1 MQTNT
6 DRAGRAD
13 RAGTAHIA
21 DQRSAHPELLPV
33 AAGAAVGI
41 AVTGAALTLADFDSP
56 LRAPFTLFFLVAAP
70 AAALGS
76 ALRGLDAAARAVLGV
91 AGALALDL
99 LVAQTMLAL
108 HIWSVRGGVSAV
120 GLLSLLVLIPHLLVQ
135 ARRPDRRRTAPQ
147 KHSGGG

>member
-6 DRAGRAD
+6 DN
-13 RAGTAHIA
+13 
-21 DQRSAHPELLPV
+21 RSARAELLPV

-41 AVTGAALTLADFDSP
+41 AAIGAALTLADFDSP
-56 LRAPFTLFFLVAAP
+56 LRAPFTLFFLLAAP
-70 AAALGS
+70 SAALGS

-108 HIWSVRGGVSAV
+108 HVWSVRGGVAAV
-120 GLLSLLVLIPHLLVQ
+120 GLLSLLILTPTLLT
-135 ARRPDRRRTAPQ
+135 RDRRSGEKRPRAL
-147 KHSGGG
+147 KDGGGC

>member
-6 DRAGRAD
+6 DN
-13 RAGTAHIA
+13 
-21 DQRSAHPELLPV
+21 RSARAELVPV

-41 AVTGAALTLADFDSP
+41 AAIGAALTLADFDSP
-56 LRAPFTLFFLVAAP
+56 LRAPFTLFFLLAAP

-108 HIWSVRGGVSAV
+108 HVWSVRGGVAAV
-120 GLLSLLVLIPHLLVQ
+120 GLLSLLILTPALLTR
-135 ARRPDRRRTAPQ
+135 ARRSGEKRPRALKD
-147 KHSGGG
+147 GGGC

>member
-1 MQTNT
+1 M
-6 DRAGRAD
+6 
-13 RAGTAHIA
+13 
-21 DQRSAHPELLPV
+21 

-108 HIWSVRGGVSAV
+108 HIWSVRGGVAAV
-120 GLLSLLVLIPHLLVQ
+120 GLLSLLVLIPPLLVQ

-147 KHSGGG
+147 KNSGGG

>member
-6 DRAGRAD
+6 DKGSARAD
-13 RAGTAHIA
+13 
-21 DQRSAHPELLPV
+21 LLPV

-41 AVTGAALTLADFDSP
+41 AATGAALTLADFDSP

-76 ALRGLDAAARAVLGV
+76 TLRGLDAVARTVLGM

-108 HIWSVRGGVSAV
+108 HLWSVRGGVAAV
-120 GLLSLLVLIPHLLVQ
+120 GLLSLLMPAPALLAQ
-135 ARRPDRRRTAPQ
+135 ARRPGRGLAEPQ
-147 KHSGGG
+147 KSGGGC